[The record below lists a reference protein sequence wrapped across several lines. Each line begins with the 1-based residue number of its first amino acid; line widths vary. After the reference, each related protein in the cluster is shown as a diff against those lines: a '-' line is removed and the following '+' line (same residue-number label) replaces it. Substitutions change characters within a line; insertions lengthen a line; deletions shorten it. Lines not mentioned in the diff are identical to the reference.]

1 MVKVRQDHPIA
12 ADGQVDI
19 EAWIDRLNSHHTQ
32 TDSSRVELVRAAQVS
47 LSLVDIH
54 AEDDHNWGEDFTC
67 FRIGL
72 EMAEILADLQ
82 LDQDALVAAILYRAV
97 RENKLTLTDVQS
109 QFGDTVSKLVKGV
122 LRMAA
127 ISYQRNENE
136 DRVLGN
142 QAEVQAEKIR
152 KMLVAMVDDVRV
164 ALIKLAERTCAIR
177 AVKSASAQRRRQ
189 VAREVSDIY
198 APLAHRLGIGH
209 IKWELEDLS
218 FRYLEPDEYKQIA
231 TLLDERRLA
240 RQEYIDNMLSLLRS
254 ELQSANINGE
264 VTGRA

>member
-1 MVKVRQDHPIA
+1 MVKVRADHPIA

-19 EAWIDRLNSHHTQ
+19 DAWIDRLNQGYIQS
-32 TDSSRVELVRAAQVS
+32 DASRAELRRAAELS

-54 AEDDHNWGEDFTC
+54 ADDDHNWGEDFSC

-97 RENKLTLTDVQS
+97 REHKISLIDVQTR
-109 QFGDTVSKLVKGV
+109 FGDTVGKLVKGV

-127 ISYQRNENE
+127 ISYQRNEE
-136 DRVLGN
+136 ERVLGS
-142 QAEVQAEKIR
+142 QATEQAEKIR
-152 KMLVAMVDDVRV
+152 KMLVSMVDDVRV

-177 AVKSASAQRRRQ
+177 SVKNAEPDRRRQ
-189 VAREVSDIY
+189 VSREVADIY

-218 FRYLEPDEYKQIA
+218 FRYLQPDDYKRIA
-231 TLLDERRLA
+231 KLLDERRLA
-240 RQEYIDNMLSLLRS
+240 RQEYIDNLLNLIRAVLS
-254 ELQSANINGE
+254 
-264 VTGRA
+264 